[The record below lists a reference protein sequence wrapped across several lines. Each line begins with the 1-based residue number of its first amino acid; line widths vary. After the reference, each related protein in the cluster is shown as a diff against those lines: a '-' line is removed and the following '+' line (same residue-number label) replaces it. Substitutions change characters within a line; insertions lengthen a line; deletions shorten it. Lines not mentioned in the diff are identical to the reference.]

1 MSGQI
6 MSFDVSDCFH
16 AYGGHAFGG
25 RGSHGSAS
33 ASSRPSDN
41 TDRVIHASSVEAGRR
56 IAPENGRTLRLRAQ
70 LAHSLFASD
79 CVTLRHGE
87 RVPLTDGDSFRRPPG
102 HLADHGWLLK
112 RDRGELRR
120 TQFSARSRIRPASIS
135 DRGSAR
141 SPGERT
147 IKIEVGG
154 TLGLGARW

>member
-1 MSGQI
+1 M
-6 MSFDVSDCFH
+6 
-16 AYGGHAFGG
+16 
-25 RGSHGSAS
+25 
-33 ASSRPSDN
+33 
-41 TDRVIHASSVEAGRR
+41 
-56 IAPENGRTLRLRAQ
+56 APENGRTLRLRAQ

-87 RVPLTDGDSFRRPPG
+87 RVPLTDGDSFRRPLG
-102 HLADHGWLLK
+102 HLADHGWVLK

-120 TQFSARSRIRPASIS
+120 IQFSARSKIRPACRDHAAGAVS
-135 DRGSAR
+135 DRGIDR